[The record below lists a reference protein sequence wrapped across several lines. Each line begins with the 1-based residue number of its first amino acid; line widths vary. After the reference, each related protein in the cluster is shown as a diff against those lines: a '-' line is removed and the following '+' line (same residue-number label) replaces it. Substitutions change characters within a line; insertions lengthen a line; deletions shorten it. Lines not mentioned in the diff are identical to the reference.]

1 MYKFKINDKLKPGLY
16 CVSTPIGNLGDIT
29 FRALYILE
37 KSDIILSED
46 TRVSSKLLTK
56 FEIKNKL
63 LSNHKFNEKRNVKQI
78 LDLLKNNKIVSIIS
92 DAGTPAISD
101 PGRILINEC
110 IKNNI
115 EVFPIPGAS
124 AATSAISA
132 SGFSDKF
139 FFCGFLPEKKSDLKI
154 LFQEISILNHSIVF
168 FISPKKIKK
177 ISDQIQK
184 YFGDR
189 DILITRE
196 MTKMHEEYIRDKVK
210 NLSNIEISEKGEMT
224 VVISESANSQNRL
237 HVIEESVKKKVVKL
251 LKKMSIKDV
260 ASTIS
265 KENNISKKVI
275 YDFCLK
281 KKNEVK

>member
-124 AATSAISA
+124 AVSAQSSA
-132 SGFSDKF
+132 GEASKRRR
-139 FFCGFLPEKKSDLKI
+139 
-154 LFQEISILNHSIVF
+154 QE
-168 FISPKKIKK
+168 
-177 ISDQIQK
+177 
-184 YFGDR
+184 
-189 DILITRE
+189 T
-196 MTKMHEEYIRDKVK
+196 
-210 NLSNIEISEKGEMT
+210 
-224 VVISESANSQNRL
+224 
-237 HVIEESVKKKVVKL
+237 
-251 LKKMSIKDV
+251 
-260 ASTIS
+260 
-265 KENNISKKVI
+265 
-275 YDFCLK
+275 
-281 KKNEVK
+281 